1 MNPKLRL
8 DRIKN
13 KQVKKKGGKVKLSN
27 ITIRAHP
34 KYSNVY
40 ISGLPQNLKLYS
52 KNLVP
57 GNKVYGEKLIT
68 FKGEEYRE
76 WDPFRS
82 KLAAMILEK
91 PSLEFLTKGLS
102 CLYLGA
108 SSGTTISHLSDI
120 VYEGVIY
127 GVEFAERSMRQL
139 IQNTDKRNNIIP
151 LLGNANFPE
160 SYAKSIFTPIDLVYQ
175 DIAQP
180 NQAQIAI
187 ENCNYYLK
195 NNGFLILAIKSQS
208 IDSVQ
213 KSEKIYIQEKKI
225 LEKAGYVI
233 IDSINIHKYAANHII
248 LTVQK

>member
-1 MNPKLRL
+1 M
-8 DRIKN
+8 
-13 KQVKKKGGKVKLSN
+13 SN
-27 ITIRAHP
+27 FNIRTHP

-40 ISGLPQNLKLYS
+40 ISGPPHNLKLYS

-76 WDPFRS
+76 WDPYRS

-91 PSLEFLTKGLS
+91 PSVDFLSSELK

-120 VYEGVIY
+120 VYKGIIY

-139 IQNTDKRNNIIP
+139 IQNTNNRENIVPI
-151 LLGNANFPE
+151 LEDANFPE
-160 SYAKSIFTPIDLVYQ
+160 KYANSVFTNIDIVYQ

-187 ENCNYYLK
+187 ANCSYYLK
-195 NNGFLILAIKSQS
+195 DNGTLILAIKSQS

-213 KSEKIYIQEKKI
+213 KPEKIFIQEKKI
-225 LEKAGYVI
+225 LEKAGYKI
-233 IDSINIHKYAANHII
+233 SESFNIHKYAANHII
-248 LTVQK
+248 LIAHK

>member
-1 MNPKLRL
+1 M
-8 DRIKN
+8 
-13 KQVKKKGGKVKLSN
+13 SN
-27 ITIRAHP
+27 FNIRTHP

-40 ISGLPQNLKLYS
+40 ISGPPHNLKLYS

-76 WDPFRS
+76 WDPYRS

-91 PSLEFLTKGLS
+91 PSVDFLSSELK

-120 VYEGVIY
+120 VYNGIIY

-139 IQNTDKRNNIIP
+139 IQNTNNRKNIVPI
-151 LLGNANFPE
+151 LGDANFPE
-160 SYAKSIFTPIDLVYQ
+160 KYANSVFTNIDLIYQ

-187 ENCNYYLK
+187 ANCSYYLK
-195 NNGFLILAIKSQS
+195 DKGILILAIKSQS

-213 KSEKIYIQEKKI
+213 KPEKIYIQEKKI
-225 LEKAGYVI
+225 LEKAGYKI
-233 IDSINIHKYAANHII
+233 SESFNIHRYAANHII
-248 LTVQK
+248 LIVHK

>member
-1 MNPKLRL
+1 M
-8 DRIKN
+8 
-13 KQVKKKGGKVKLSN
+13 SN
-27 ITIRAHP
+27 FNIRTHP

-40 ISGLPQNLKLYS
+40 ISGPPHNLKLYS

-57 GNKVYGEKLIT
+57 GSKVYGEKLIT

-76 WDPFRS
+76 WDPYRS

-91 PSLEFLTKGLS
+91 PSVDFLSSELK

-120 VYEGVIY
+120 VYNGIIY

-139 IQNTDKRNNIIP
+139 IQNTNNRKNIVPI
-151 LLGNANFPE
+151 LGDANFPE
-160 SYAKSIFTPIDLVYQ
+160 KYANSVFTNIDLVYQ

-187 ENCNYYLK
+187 ANCSYYLK
-195 NNGFLILAIKSQS
+195 DKGTLILAIKSQS
-208 IDSVQ
+208 IDSIQ
-213 KSEKIYIQEKKI
+213 KPEKIYVQEKKI
-225 LEKAGYVI
+225 LEKAGYKI
-233 IDSINIHKYAANHII
+233 SEIFNIHKYAANHII
-248 LTVQK
+248 LIAHK

>member
-1 MNPKLRL
+1 M
-8 DRIKN
+8 
-13 KQVKKKGGKVKLSN
+13 SN
-27 ITIRAHP
+27 VNIRTHP

-40 ISGLPQNLKLYS
+40 ISGPPHNLKLYS

-68 FKGEEYRE
+68 FKGKEYRE
-76 WDPFRS
+76 WDPYRS

-91 PSLEFLTKGLS
+91 PSVDFLSSELK

-120 VYEGVIY
+120 VYNGIIY

-139 IQNTDKRNNIIP
+139 IQNTNNRKNIVPI
-151 LLGNANFPE
+151 LGDANFPE
-160 SYAKSIFTPIDLVYQ
+160 KYANSVFTNIDLVYQ

-187 ENCNYYLK
+187 ANCSYYLK
-195 NNGFLILAIKSQS
+195 DKGTLILAIKSQS

-213 KSEKIYIQEKKI
+213 KPEKIYIQEKKI
-225 LEKAGYVI
+225 LEKAGYKI
-233 IDSINIHKYAANHII
+233 SESFNIHRYAANHII
-248 LTVQK
+248 LIVHK

>member
-1 MNPKLRL
+1 M
-8 DRIKN
+8 
-13 KQVKKKGGKVKLSN
+13 SN
-27 ITIRAHP
+27 INIRTHP

-40 ISGLPQNLKLYS
+40 ISGPPHNLKLYS

-76 WDPFRS
+76 WDPYRS

-91 PSLEFLTKGLS
+91 PSVDFLSSELK

-120 VYEGVIY
+120 VYNGIIY

-139 IQNTDKRNNIIP
+139 IQNTNNRKNIVPI
-151 LLGNANFPE
+151 LGDANFPE
-160 SYAKSIFTPIDLVYQ
+160 KYANSVFTNIDLVYQ

-187 ENCNYYLK
+187 ANCSYYLK
-195 NNGFLILAIKSQS
+195 DKGTLILAIKSQS

-213 KSEKIYIQEKKI
+213 KPEKIYIQEKKI
-225 LEKAGYVI
+225 LEKAGYKI
-233 IDSINIHKYAANHII
+233 SESFNIHKYAANHII
-248 LTVQK
+248 LIVHK

>member
-1 MNPKLRL
+1 MSE
-8 DRIKN
+8 I
-13 KQVKKKGGKVKLSN
+13 N
-27 ITIRAHP
+27 IRTHP

-40 ISGLPQNLKLYS
+40 ISGTSPNLKLYS

-57 GNKVYGEKLIT
+57 GKKVYGERLIS

-91 PSLEFLTKGLS
+91 PSLEFLTKDLN

-120 VYEGVIY
+120 VYDGIIY

-139 IQNTDKRNNIIP
+139 IQNTDERNNIVPI
-151 LLGNANFPE
+151 LGNANFPE
-160 SYAKSIFTPIDLVYQ
+160 SYANSIFTPIDLVYQ
-175 DIAQP
+175 DVAQP

-195 NNGFLILAIKSQS
+195 DRGFLIFAIKSQS

-213 KSEKIYIQEKKI
+213 KSEKIYFEEKRT
-225 LEKAGYVI
+225 LENAGYEI

>member
-1 MNPKLRL
+1 M
-8 DRIKN
+8 
-13 KQVKKKGGKVKLSN
+13 SN
-27 ITIRAHP
+27 FNIRTHP

-40 ISGLPQNLKLYS
+40 ISGPPHNLKLYS

-57 GNKVYGEKLIT
+57 GSKVYGEKLIT

-76 WDPFRS
+76 WDPYRS

-91 PSLEFLTKGLS
+91 PSVDFLSSELK

-120 VYEGVIY
+120 VYNGVIY

-139 IQNTDKRNNIIP
+139 IQNTNNRKNIVPI
-151 LLGNANFPE
+151 LGDANFPE
-160 SYAKSIFTPIDLVYQ
+160 KYANSVFTNIDLVYQ

-187 ENCNYYLK
+187 ANCSYYLK
-195 NNGFLILAIKSQS
+195 DKGTLILAIKSQS

-213 KSEKIYIQEKKI
+213 KPEKIYIQEKKI
-225 LEKAGYVI
+225 LEKAGYKI
-233 IDSINIHKYAANHII
+233 SESFNIHKYAANHII
-248 LTVQK
+248 LIVHK

>member
-1 MNPKLRL
+1 
-8 DRIKN
+8 
-13 KQVKKKGGKVKLSN
+13 LSN
-27 ITIRAHP
+27 VNIRTHP

-40 ISGLPQNLKLYS
+40 ISGPPHNLKLYS

-76 WDPFRS
+76 WDPYRS

-91 PSLEFLTKGLS
+91 PSMDFLSSELK

-120 VYEGVIY
+120 AYDGIIY

-139 IQNTDKRNNIIP
+139 IQNTNNRKNIVPI
-151 LLGNANFPE
+151 LGDANFPE
-160 SYAKSIFTPIDLVYQ
+160 KYANSVFTNIDLVYQ

-187 ENCNYYLK
+187 ANCSYYLK
-195 NNGFLILAIKSQS
+195 DKGTLILAIKSQS

-213 KSEKIYIQEKKI
+213 KPEKIYIQEKKI
-225 LEKAGYVI
+225 LEKAGYKI
-233 IDSINIHKYAANHII
+233 SESFNIHRYAANHII
-248 LTVQK
+248 LIVHK

>member
-1 MNPKLRL
+1 VNQELRTNRL
-8 DRIKN
+8 KN
-13 KQVKKKGGKVKLSN
+13 KRVKKEGGKIKLSN
-27 ITIRAHP
+27 INIRAHP
-34 KYSNVY
+34 KYSNIY
-40 ISGLPQNLKLYS
+40 ISGLPQNPKLYS

-57 GNKVYGEKLIT
+57 GNKVYGERLFT

-91 PSLEFLTKGLS
+91 PSLEFLTKNLS

-120 VYEGVIY
+120 VYSGVIY

-139 IQNTDKRNNIIP
+139 IQNTDKRKNIVPI
-151 LLGNANFPE
+151 LGDANFPE
-160 SYAKSIFTPIDLVYQ
+160 RYAKSIFTPIDLVYQ

-180 NQAQIAI
+180 NQARIAI

-195 NNGFLILAIKSQS
+195 NNGYLILAIKSQS
-208 IDSVQ
+208 IDSVE
-213 KSEKIYIQEKKI
+213 KSEKIYIQETKI
-225 LEKAGYVI
+225 LEKAGYEI
-233 IDSINIHKYAANHII
+233 SESFNIHKYAANHII
-248 LTVQK
+248 LIAHK

>member
-1 MNPKLRL
+1 
-8 DRIKN
+8 
-13 KQVKKKGGKVKLSN
+13 LSN
-27 ITIRAHP
+27 VNIRIHP

-40 ISGLPQNLKLYS
+40 ISGPPHNLKLYS

-57 GNKVYGEKLIT
+57 GNKVYGEKLII

-76 WDPFRS
+76 WDPYRS

-91 PSLEFLTKGLS
+91 PSVDFLSSELK

-120 VYEGVIY
+120 VYNGIIY

-139 IQNTDKRNNIIP
+139 IQNTNNRKNIVPI
-151 LLGNANFPE
+151 LGDANFPE
-160 SYAKSIFTPIDLVYQ
+160 KYANSVFTNIDLVYQ

-187 ENCNYYLK
+187 ANCSYYLK
-195 NNGFLILAIKSQS
+195 DKGTLILAIKSQS

-213 KSEKIYIQEKKI
+213 KPEKIYIQEKKI
-225 LEKAGYVI
+225 LEKAGYKI
-233 IDSINIHKYAANHII
+233 SESFNIHRYAANHII
-248 LTVQK
+248 LIVHK

>member
-1 MNPKLRL
+1 VNPKLRL
-8 DRIKN
+8 DRVNIN
-13 KQVKKKGGKVKLSN
+13 QVKKKGGKVKLSN
-27 ITIRAHP
+27 INIRAHP

-40 ISGLPQNLKLYS
+40 ISGSPQNLKLYS

-57 GNKVYGEKLIT
+57 GNKVYGEKLVS

-91 PSLEFLTKGLS
+91 PSLEFLTKDLS

-108 SSGTTISHLSDI
+108 SSGTTISHLSDMI
-120 VYEGVIY
+120 YKGVIY

-139 IQNTDKRNNIIP
+139 IQNTDKRMNIIP
-151 LLGNANFPE
+151 ILGNANFPE
-160 SYAKSIFTPIDLVYQ
+160 SYANSIFTPIDLVYQ
-175 DIAQP
+175 DVAQP

-195 NNGFLILAIKSQS
+195 DNGFLILAIKSQS

-213 KSEKIYIQEKKI
+213 KSEKIYLQEKRI
-225 LEKAGYVI
+225 LEKAGYKI
-233 IDSINIHKYAANHII
+233 IDSINIHKFAANHII

>member
-1 MNPKLRL
+1 M
-8 DRIKN
+8 
-13 KQVKKKGGKVKLSN
+13 SN
-27 ITIRAHP
+27 VNIRTHP

-40 ISGLPQNLKLYS
+40 ISGPPHNLKLYS

-57 GNKVYGEKLIT
+57 GSKVYGEKLIT

-76 WDPFRS
+76 WDPYRS

-91 PSLEFLTKGLS
+91 PSVDFLSSELK

-120 VYEGVIY
+120 VYNGVIY

-139 IQNTDKRNNIIP
+139 IQNTNNRKNIVPI
-151 LLGNANFPE
+151 LGDANFPE
-160 SYAKSIFTPIDLVYQ
+160 KYANSVFTNIDLVYQ

-187 ENCNYYLK
+187 ANCSYYLK
-195 NNGFLILAIKSQS
+195 DKGTLILAIKSQS

-213 KSEKIYIQEKKI
+213 KPEKIYIQEKKI
-225 LEKAGYVI
+225 LEKAGYKI
-233 IDSINIHKYAANHII
+233 SESFNIHKYAANHII
-248 LTVQK
+248 LIVHK

>member
-1 MNPKLRL
+1 M
-8 DRIKN
+8 
-13 KQVKKKGGKVKLSN
+13 SN
-27 ITIRAHP
+27 FNIRTHP

-40 ISGLPQNLKLYS
+40 ISGPPHNLKLYS

-76 WDPFRS
+76 WDPYRS

-91 PSLEFLTKGLS
+91 PSVDFLSSELK

-120 VYEGVIY
+120 VYNGIIY

-139 IQNTDKRNNIIP
+139 IQNTNNRKNIVPI
-151 LLGNANFPE
+151 LGDANFPE
-160 SYAKSIFTPIDLVYQ
+160 KYANSVFTNIDLVYQ

-187 ENCNYYLK
+187 ANCSYYLK
-195 NNGFLILAIKSQS
+195 DKGTLILAIKSQS

-213 KSEKIYIQEKKI
+213 KPEKIYVQEKKI
-225 LEKAGYVI
+225 LEKAGYKI
-233 IDSINIHKYAANHII
+233 SESLNIHRYAANHII
-248 LTVQK
+248 LIVHK

>member
-1 MNPKLRL
+1 M
-8 DRIKN
+8 
-13 KQVKKKGGKVKLSN
+13 SN
-27 ITIRAHP
+27 FNIRTHP

-40 ISGLPQNLKLYS
+40 ISGPPHNLKLYS

-76 WDPFRS
+76 WDPYRS
-82 KLAAMILEK
+82 KLAAMLLEK
-91 PSLEFLTKGLS
+91 PSVDFLSSELK

-120 VYEGVIY
+120 VYKGIIY

-139 IQNTDKRNNIIP
+139 IQNTNNRENIVPI
-151 LLGNANFPE
+151 LEDANFPE
-160 SYAKSIFTPIDLVYQ
+160 KYANSVFTNIDIVYQ

-187 ENCNYYLK
+187 ANCSYYLK
-195 NNGFLILAIKSQS
+195 DNGTLILAIKSQS

-213 KSEKIYIQEKKI
+213 KPEKIFIQEKKI
-225 LEKAGYVI
+225 LEKAGYKI
-233 IDSINIHKYAANHII
+233 SESFNIHKYAANHII
-248 LTVQK
+248 LIAHK

>member
-1 MNPKLRL
+1 
-8 DRIKN
+8 
-13 KQVKKKGGKVKLSN
+13 LSSDS
-27 ITIRAHP
+27 IRAHP

-40 ISGLPQNLKLYS
+40 ISGPPNNLKLYS

-76 WDPFRS
+76 WDPYRS

-91 PSLEFLTKGLS
+91 PLEDFLSSELK

-120 VYEGVIY
+120 VYNGIIF

-139 IQNTDKRNNIIP
+139 IQNTNKRKNIIP
-151 LLGNANFPE
+151 ILGDANFPE
-160 SYAKSIFTPIDLVYQ
+160 KYANSVFTKIDLVYQ

-187 ENCNYYLK
+187 TNCNYYLK
-195 NNGFLILAIKSQS
+195 DKGTLILAIKSQS
-208 IDSVQ
+208 IDSIQ
-213 KSEKIYIQEKKI
+213 KPEKIYLQEKKT
-225 LEKAGYVI
+225 LEKAGYELI
-233 IDSINIHKYAANHII
+233 ESLNIHRYAANHVI
-248 LTVQK
+248 LIVHK

>member
-1 MNPKLRL
+1 M
-8 DRIKN
+8 
-13 KQVKKKGGKVKLSN
+13 SN
-27 ITIRAHP
+27 FNIRTHP

-40 ISGLPQNLKLYS
+40 ISGPPHNLKLYS

-76 WDPFRS
+76 WDPYRS

-91 PSLEFLTKGLS
+91 PSVDFLSSELK

-120 VYEGVIY
+120 VYNGIIY

-139 IQNTDKRNNIIP
+139 IQNTNNRKNIVPI
-151 LLGNANFPE
+151 LGDANFPE
-160 SYAKSIFTPIDLVYQ
+160 KYANSVFTNIDLIYQ

-187 ENCNYYLK
+187 ANCSYYLK
-195 NNGFLILAIKSQS
+195 DKGILILTIKSQS

-213 KSEKIYIQEKKI
+213 KPEKIYVQEKKI
-225 LEKAGYVI
+225 LERAGYKI
-233 IDSINIHKYAANHII
+233 SESFNIHRYAANHII
-248 LTVQK
+248 LIVHK

>member
-1 MNPKLRL
+1 
-8 DRIKN
+8 
-13 KQVKKKGGKVKLSN
+13 LSN
-27 ITIRAHP
+27 FNIRTHP

-40 ISGLPQNLKLYS
+40 ISGPPHNLKLYS

-76 WDPFRS
+76 WDPYRS

-91 PSLEFLTKGLS
+91 PSVDFLSSELK

-120 VYEGVIY
+120 VYNGIIY

-139 IQNTDKRNNIIP
+139 IQNTNNRKNIVPI
-151 LLGNANFPE
+151 LGDANFPE
-160 SYAKSIFTPIDLVYQ
+160 KYANSVFTNIDLVYQ

-187 ENCNYYLK
+187 ANCSYYLK
-195 NNGFLILAIKSQS
+195 DKGTLILAIKSQS

-213 KSEKIYIQEKKI
+213 KPEKIYVQEKKI
-225 LEKAGYVI
+225 LEKAGYKI
-233 IDSINIHKYAANHII
+233 SESFNIHRYAANHII
-248 LTVQK
+248 LIVHK

>member
-1 MNPKLRL
+1 MSNVNI
-8 DRIKN
+8 RI
-13 KQVKKKGGKVKLSN
+13 
-27 ITIRAHP
+27 HP

-40 ISGLPQNLKLYS
+40 ISGPPHNLKLYS
-52 KNLVP
+52 KNLVL

-76 WDPFRS
+76 WDPYRS

-91 PSLEFLTKGLS
+91 PSVDFLSSELK

-120 VYEGVIY
+120 VYNGIIY

-139 IQNTDKRNNIIP
+139 IQNTNNRKNIVPI
-151 LLGNANFPE
+151 LGDANFPE
-160 SYAKSIFTPIDLVYQ
+160 KYANSVFTNIDLVYQ

-187 ENCNYYLK
+187 ANCSYYLK
-195 NNGFLILAIKSQS
+195 DKGTLILAIKSQS

-213 KSEKIYIQEKKI
+213 KPEKIYIQEKKI
-225 LEKAGYVI
+225 LEKAGYNI
-233 IDSINIHKYAANHII
+233 SESFNIHKYAANHII
-248 LTVQK
+248 LIVHK

>member
-1 MNPKLRL
+1 
-8 DRIKN
+8 
-13 KQVKKKGGKVKLSN
+13 LSN
-27 ITIRAHP
+27 VNIRTHP

-40 ISGLPQNLKLYS
+40 ISGPPHNLKLYS

-76 WDPFRS
+76 WDPYRS
-82 KLAAMILEK
+82 KLAAMVLEK
-91 PSLEFLTKGLS
+91 PSVDFLSSELK

-120 VYEGVIY
+120 IYNGIIY

-139 IQNTDKRNNIIP
+139 IQNTDSRKNIVPI
-151 LLGNANFPE
+151 LGDANFPE
-160 SYAKSIFTPIDLVYQ
+160 KYANAVFTNIDLVYQ

-187 ENCNYYLK
+187 ANCSYYLK
-195 NNGFLILAIKSQS
+195 DKGTLILAIKSQS

-213 KSEKIYIQEKKI
+213 KPEKIYIQEKKI
-225 LEKAGYVI
+225 LEKAGYKI
-233 IDSINIHKYAANHII
+233 SESFNIHNYAANHII
-248 LTVQK
+248 LIAHK

>member
-1 MNPKLRL
+1 M
-8 DRIKN
+8 
-13 KQVKKKGGKVKLSN
+13 SN
-27 ITIRAHP
+27 VNIRTHP

-40 ISGLPQNLKLYS
+40 ISGPPHNLKLYS
-52 KNLVP
+52 RNLVP

-76 WDPFRS
+76 WDPYRS

-91 PSLEFLTKGLS
+91 PSVDFLSSELK

-120 VYEGVIY
+120 VYKGIIY

-139 IQNTDKRNNIIP
+139 IQNTNNRKNIVPI
-151 LLGNANFPE
+151 LGDANFPE
-160 SYAKSIFTPIDLVYQ
+160 KYANSVFTNIDLVYQ

-187 ENCNYYLK
+187 ANCSYYLK
-195 NNGFLILAIKSQS
+195 DKGTLILAIKSQS

-213 KSEKIYIQEKKI
+213 KPEKIYIQEKKI
-225 LEKAGYVI
+225 LEKAGYKI
-233 IDSINIHKYAANHII
+233 SEIFNIHKYAANHII
-248 LTVQK
+248 LIAHK

>member
-1 MNPKLRL
+1 MNQKLRL

-13 KQVKKKGGKVKLSN
+13 KQVKKKGGNINLSN
-27 ITIRAHP
+27 VNIRAHP

-40 ISGLPQNLKLYS
+40 ISGLPQSPKLYS

-57 GNKVYGEKLIT
+57 GNKVYGERLIT
-68 FKGEEYRE
+68 FKGDEYRE

-82 KLAAMILEK
+82 KLAAMILER
-91 PSLEFLTKGLS
+91 PSLEFLTKDLN

-120 VYEGVIY
+120 VYDGIIY

-139 IQNTDKRNNIIP
+139 IQNTNKRKNIIP

-187 ENCNYYLK
+187 DNCNYYLK

-213 KSEKIYIQEKKI
+213 KSEKIYIQEKKTI
-225 LEKAGYVI
+225 EKAGYDVI
-233 IDSINIHKYAANHII
+233 DTINIHKYAANHII
-248 LTVQK
+248 ITVQK

>member
-1 MNPKLRL
+1 
-8 DRIKN
+8 
-13 KQVKKKGGKVKLSN
+13 LSN
-27 ITIRAHP
+27 INIRAHP

-68 FKGEEYRE
+68 FKGDEYRE

-91 PSLEFLTKGLS
+91 PSLEFLTKDLS

-108 SSGTTISHLSDI
+108 ASGTTISHLSDI
-120 VYEGVIY
+120 IYSGIIY

-139 IQNTDKRNNIIP
+139 IQNTDKRKNIVPI
-151 LLGNANFPE
+151 LGNANFPE
-160 SYAKSIFTPIDLVYQ
+160 SYANSIFTPIDLVYQ
-175 DIAQP
+175 DVAQP

-195 NNGFLILAIKSQS
+195 DNGFLILAIKSQS

-213 KSEKIYIQEKKI
+213 KSEKIYLQEKRI
-225 LEKAGYVI
+225 IEKAGYKI
-233 IDSINIHKYAANHII
+233 IDSVNIHKYAANHII

>member
-1 MNPKLRL
+1 M
-8 DRIKN
+8 
-13 KQVKKKGGKVKLSN
+13 SN
-27 ITIRAHP
+27 VNIRTHP

-40 ISGLPQNLKLYS
+40 ISGPPHNLKLYS

-76 WDPFRS
+76 WDPYRS

-91 PSLEFLTKGLS
+91 PSVDFLSNELK

-120 VYEGVIY
+120 VYDGIIY

-139 IQNTDKRNNIIP
+139 IQNTNNRKNIVPI
-151 LLGNANFPE
+151 LGDANFPE
-160 SYAKSIFTPIDLVYQ
+160 KYANSVFTNIDLVYQ

-187 ENCNYYLK
+187 ANCSYYLK
-195 NNGFLILAIKSQS
+195 DKGTLILAIKSQS

-213 KSEKIYIQEKKI
+213 KPEKIYIQEKKI
-225 LEKAGYVI
+225 LEKAGYKI
-233 IDSINIHKYAANHII
+233 SESFNIHKYAAYHII
-248 LTVQK
+248 LIAHK